1 MLKKNINHLA
11 LSIVFKSKIYKI
23 FSIFIFLI
31 VTSKSVLVAQ
41 VAQSIELINFDNTL
55 TYFPGGSVSVLFEP
69 KGFFPM
75 DNVFKLEL
83 SDASGS
89 FANPTILAT
98 EAEFFTPILNGKIP
112 TTIPVGTGY
121 KLRISYGPE
130 VGTRVSSELPNA
142 FSIGTVTSAFTIP
155 YIGISPNAEGIDFL
169 CLNNPNTVSNP
180 NYFFG
185 SVKQSSTSIL
195 PEGLVITE
203 FKGTWAEG
211 STIKMYSNTS
221 GNWSSI
227 PLIIEDQFGKKIKIP
242 DGSPV
247 GYYLIQFTK
256 TVGGK
261 SLSYSYLFNYN
272 TGNTGFSNISSE
284 SVCVG
289 SAVDFEISI
298 AGIAKNYPGSKYTI
312 DFGDGSDIVE
322 YTHNELV
329 ANPFVSHEFTE
340 PTSSSADADVVEG
353 KLFFKIDFNLFN
365 KGLNSNCEAYSLNG
379 NGTSKYVNAS
389 RAPLANFS
397 TDPYLCERNT
407 LKAIDTSIPGQY
419 GDTNT
424 YLSDILKDWYV
435 TPPGGSEER
444 VNLDRNPDGTLVVPV
459 FEGWLDS
466 KGDLQIPGQYVT
478 PGCWTIRLLVY
489 NPSAAGCRVRTDIS
503 KSVNVER
510 IPDPSFTFAPSSP
523 ICDETEV
530 VFTNTSNVLDPAIGC
545 QNPTYEWKVVPI
557 AAPAIASGFTFTNGT
572 SASIHPT
579 IKFTE
584 PGSYNVILEIT
595 NSCGTFLSAPQQID
609 VLGAPTVVFNPSD
622 LEICQKTPAPFELDF
637 SDADIAPQFGVF
649 PFAPDTYIWEVFKLD
664 DTPADPST
672 YEFVAPSTSL
682 VPFPKIKF
690 KSFGVYKIKI
700 TVTTVCNGSAFDF
713 FTFGLKQEPEITNT
727 NLTQTICSGG
737 TTEEIVFTS
746 TMPGSSFSWTV
757 APVSGLSGYVV
768 SGFGAKINAATI
780 TNSTNAPLDLVYEV
794 IATNDDCS
802 SDVVAFTITVNP
814 TPEIN
819 NKTELICSRDSF
831 SVSPVDGLNG
841 DIVPAGTTYT
851 WTVVDN
857 PAVTGQSD
865 VTVAQPNISQTLTNL
880 SNEVQTVTYTVTPR
894 SGAVENCLGASF
906 QLEVTVNPVAQVV
919 ATPASAVICTGDQ
932 ALIDLTS
939 NTVGTEA
946 VTYSWTASV
955 TTPPTGGAITG
966 FSDHTA
972 KTLNTIAQ
980 TLTNGGTSSG
990 VVTYVITSYIGA
1002 CAGTSISVP
1011 VTVNPDGQV
1020 NQVSDQVI
1028 CQGGSTEA
1036 VVFQTLNSGGA
1047 TSYAWAIDKAIGSSA
1062 LTGTGGIPSFVGINS
1077 TNASIV
1083 ATVTV
1088 TPTFTNGDFA
1098 CEGEIMSF
1106 TITVNPVAQVEAT
1119 PASAVICTDE
1129 TTSIELKTPTSGSQS
1144 VTYSWTAS
1152 VTTPPAGGTIT
1163 GFSDHTAKTL
1173 DKIEQILR
1181 NTGTTPGEVT
1191 YTITPHIGSCS
1202 GTPLDVVVTVNP
1214 VAQVNPV
1221 PAQVLCAGENTDLT
1235 TFGTINTGGTTT
1247 YAWSNTNTDI
1257 GLPATSVGS
1266 VVGIP
1271 IFTANNPT
1279 NLPITATITVTPT
1292 FTNGSVSCQ
1301 GSPISF
1307 TITVNPTPVIS
1318 AKTELI
1324 CSGDF
1329 FTVSPVDGLN
1339 GDIVP
1344 AGTTYT
1350 WTVVDNPAVTGQSD
1364 VTVAQPN
1371 ISQTL
1376 TNLSNEVQTV
1386 TYTVTPTSGAAGNCV
1401 GAPFQLEVMMNPI
1414 AQVVATP
1421 ASAVICT
1428 GDQALIDLTSST
1440 VGTEAVTFG
1449 WTASVTTPPTGGAIT
1464 GFSDHTAKTLNTIA
1478 QTLTNGGTSSGV
1490 VTYVITSYIGAC
1502 AGTSISVPVTVNP
1515 DGQVNQV
1522 SDQVICQGGSTE
1534 AVVFQTLNSGGATS
1548 YAWAI
1553 DKAIGSSALTGTGG
1567 IPSFVG
1573 INSTNAS
1580 IVATVTVTPTFTNGD
1595 FACEGEIMSFTIT
1608 VNPVAQVE
1616 ATPASAVIC
1625 TDETTSI
1632 ELKTPTSGSQSVTYS
1647 WTASVTTPPAGGT
1660 ITGFSDHTAKTL
1672 DKIEQILRNTGTTPG
1687 EVTYTI
1693 TPHIGSCSGTP
1704 LDVVVT
1710 VNPVAQVNPVPA
1722 QVLCAGENT
1731 DLTTFGTINT
1741 GGTTTY
1747 AWSNT
1752 NTDIGLPATS
1762 VGSVV
1767 GIPIFTANNPTN
1779 LPITATI
1786 TVTPTF
1792 TNGSVSCQGSPIS
1805 FTITVNPTPVISA
1818 KTELICSGDFF
1829 TVSPVDGLNG
1839 DIVPAGTTYTW
1850 TVVDNPAVT
1859 GQSDVT
1865 VAQPNI
1871 SQTLTNLSN
1880 EVQTVT
1886 YTVTPTSGAVGNC
1899 VGASFQLEVMVNP
1912 VAQVVATPA
1921 SAVICT
1927 GDQALIDLT
1936 SNTVG
1941 TEAVTYSWTASVTTP
1956 PTGGAIT
1963 GFSDHTAK
1971 TLNTI
1976 AQTLT
1981 NGGTSS
1987 GVVTYVI
1994 TSYIGACAGT
2004 SISVPV
2010 TVNPDGQVNQ
2020 VSDQVICQGGSTE
2033 AVVFQTRNSGGAT
2046 SYAWAI
2052 DKAIGSSALTGTGG
2066 IPSFVG
2072 TNSTNASIV
2081 ATVTVT
2087 PTFTNGDFACEGEI
2101 MSFTITVNPVAQV
2114 EATPASA
2121 VICTDET
2128 TSIELKTPTS
2138 GSQSVTYSWT
2148 ASVTTPPA
2156 GGTITGFSDHTAKT
2170 LDKIEQILRNTG
2182 TTPGEVTYT
2191 ITPHI
2196 GSCSGTPLDVV
2207 VTVNP
2212 VAQVNPVPAQVLCA
2226 GENTDLT
2233 TFGTINTGGTTTY
2246 AWSNTNTDIGLPA
2259 TSVGSVV
2266 GIPIFTA
2273 NNPTNLPIT
2282 ATITV
2287 TPTFTN
2293 GSVSCQGSPISFT
2306 ITVNPTPV
2314 ISAKTELICSGDFF
2328 TVSPVD
2334 GLNGDIV
2341 PAGTTYTWTVV
2352 DNPAVT
2358 GQSDV
2363 TVAQPNISQTLTNLS
2378 NEVQTVTYTVT
2389 PRSGAV
2395 ENCLGASFQLEVTVN
2410 PTAVISDKIPAA
2422 ICSGDSF
2429 TVTPANG
2436 VNGDIVPAGTTY
2448 TWTVVENLNVTG
2460 DQNESVAKD
2469 RISQTL
2475 RNLTIAPQT
2484 VVYTVTP
2491 LVGSCVGAT
2500 FTVRVTVNPTAEI
2513 SAKTAVICSGDSF
2526 TVTPANGIGR
2536 DIVPDGTDYT
2546 WTVVDNPA
2554 VTGQSDVAIA
2564 QPNISQ
2570 TLTNTSNIVQTVI
2583 YTVTPRSGDA
2593 GNCVGAPFQLEVT
2606 VSPRPFVKDDLA
2618 VTCSNVP
2625 FEFVATNGNGNIVPA
2640 GTLYTWTIKTDAPS
2654 LITGQSIESTPRSK
2668 VSQELRNLTK
2678 DPQVLVYEVTPILGT
2693 CVGPVF
2699 ELAVTVNPTP
2709 VISAKTELICSG
2721 DSFTVTPANGI
2732 GGDIVPTGT
2741 TYTWTVVINSA
2752 VTGETGESIAKTVI
2766 TQQLTNTSN
2775 IVQTVTYTVTP
2786 RSGAAGSCV
2795 GAPFQLEVTVNPTP
2809 EISAKTELICSRD
2822 SFTVSPVDGL
2832 NGDIVPAGTT
2842 YTWTVVDNPA
2852 VTGETSESVAKTLIT
2867 QQLTNTSNDVQ
2878 TVTYTVI
2885 PKSGNCVGASF
2896 QLAVT
2901 VQPTAVISDKEL
2913 LICSGDV
2920 FDFTPAVGINGDIVP
2935 AGTRFT
2941 WVVIPNSSI
2950 TGAVDQL
2957 VSQASILITQ
2967 PLINTGIQPEN
2978 IIYRVTPI
2986 TPEGCRG
2993 VSFDLVVT
3001 VKDPIVINGQPR
3013 NYNGFGISCFGAD
3026 DGEIEINPTGGKL
3039 PTDVPSYTYSWIGPN
3054 EFTSSTQNIFNLKP
3068 GVYTV
3073 TVSDGN
3079 GVCSQSKEFTIT
3091 EPLPISVVSVVSDY
3105 NGFEISCFGADDGK
3119 ISSTV
3124 SGGSSSYTYT
3134 WTARSGGTITSGQEN
3149 QKDLNGLIAGTYDL
3163 NILDSNGC
3171 SFTQT
3176 FILDEPPLLVLTEDV
3191 DERINV
3197 LCFGEATGKIEVV
3210 GYGGTPEYSYSLIG
3224 KNYLGEVVSVLP
3236 SATLNNIYEFGNLK
3250 AGIYTLTV
3258 KDKNGCEI
3266 SIPTKIEIKQPAA
3279 PLSIDGDVKDYNGF
3293 NVSCFGKTN
3302 GDIKVIVA
3310 GGVPPYRYQ
3319 WSGPN
3324 GFSSTSLNITN
3335 LAAGQYIFTLK
3346 DANDCVLTQNFQV
3359 FSPEKIE
3366 VELLAQ
3372 NVLCGGENNGN
3383 IFIRS
3388 VKGGNGSY
3396 QFVWVKDGVGE
3407 IKRSFIPED
3416 LRNIGPGR
3424 YTLIT
3429 TDANF
3434 CEDIQTFVIT
3444 EPVPLVISLGNKVDN
3459 KCFGDSGGSVSVD
3472 VTGGTE
3478 SYNYSW
3484 QGPNGYTSTSKNIVG
3499 LKSGRYELTIVDAL
3513 ACEKKFEIEITEPRE
3528 IVLNEINTPVSCFG
3542 GSDGSIATNV
3552 SGGVGPFRY
3561 EWSGPNGFN
3570 STNKQISNVKAGTYQ
3585 LTIFDT
3591 SSKCLVSF
3599 PLVITAPDPIV
3610 LNPVIS
3616 DYNGFQIGCRGGSDG
3631 SIGLNINGG
3640 TGSYTVIWEGPNG
3653 FSSSLLSISNL
3664 VAGTYE
3670 VAVKDGKGCFKIE
3683 KFILLEPT
3691 ELLVSKNDV
3700 SIQDVSCFA
3709 GSDGV
3714 LTVTMKQ
3721 GSVPPYNYE
3730 LSGTAANGF
3739 PVSISTNS
3747 VNTSYQ
3753 FNSLRAGKYK
3763 LVITDAN
3770 GCYLSEIVGL
3780 EVSQP
3785 LTALSFT
3792 VQKQDILCYKGNT
3805 GQLAVFA
3812 RGGTAPYTILW
3823 NNGAT
3828 TFSLENLPA
3837 GTYTAILKDANDCQ
3851 VVVSEEIKEAPI
3863 FESTPEVSQI
3873 SCFGEKDGS
3882 ILLKI
3887 IGGVTPVKVK
3897 WAHGPETPDLYNLSS
3912 GVYRATITDAKGCI
3926 IRKDF
3931 AINEPF
3937 PLAIAGQVTD
3947 ALDCDSPL
3955 SGSITSQV
3963 SGGTAPYTYL
3973 WNIGE
3978 STPSIS
3984 SAGPGNYSVQVTDS
3998 RGCTILKQFT
4008 IQRPLPLEIFGT
4020 QSSVRICNPR
4030 GLESTFNLVLSNGLP
4045 PYQVSWSRGTQTNDG
4060 LMMVTNE
4067 LGLFTA
4073 TVTDSRGCV
4082 FTKTFTV
4089 TEKDPIVPDFNFL
4102 SSSAG
4107 EYRENLVNFEVNF
4120 QEFIQGNYKEVQWEF
4135 GDGSASNVLNPT
4147 HKYKKAGK
4155 YTITLKVKGDDRCIV
4170 SAEKEIII
4178 TDFFLEIPNV
4188 FTPNGD
4194 GINDYY
4200 FPKFIH
4206 IHKINLL
4213 VMNIWGE
4220 LIYASEN
4227 LDDQGWD
4234 GMSKGEKAPAGN
4246 YVYKITYTTLDGREF
4261 TESSTFLLAR

>member
-1 MLKKNINHLA
+1 
-11 LSIVFKSKIYKI
+11 
-23 FSIFIFLI
+23 
-31 VTSKSVLVAQ
+31 
-41 VAQSIELINFDNTL
+41 
-55 TYFPGGSVSVLFEP
+55 
-69 KGFFPM
+69 
-75 DNVFKLEL
+75 
-83 SDASGS
+83 
-89 FANPTILAT
+89 
-98 EAEFFTPILNGKIP
+98 
-112 TTIPVGTGY
+112 
-121 KLRISYGPE
+121 
-130 VGTRVSSELPNA
+130 
-142 FSIGTVTSAFTIP
+142 
-155 YIGISPNAEGIDFL
+155 
-169 CLNNPNTVSNP
+169 
-180 NYFFG
+180 
-185 SVKQSSTSIL
+185 
-195 PEGLVITE
+195 
-203 FKGTWAEG
+203 
-211 STIKMYSNTS
+211 
-221 GNWSSI
+221 
-227 PLIIEDQFGKKIKIP
+227 
-242 DGSPV
+242 
-247 GYYLIQFTK
+247 
-256 TVGGK
+256 
-261 SLSYSYLFNYN
+261 
-272 TGNTGFSNISSE
+272 
-284 SVCVG
+284 
-289 SAVDFEISI
+289 
-298 AGIAKNYPGSKYTI
+298 
-312 DFGDGSDIVE
+312 
-322 YTHNELV
+322 
-329 ANPFVSHEFTE
+329 
-340 PTSSSADADVVEG
+340 
-353 KLFFKIDFNLFN
+353 
-365 KGLNSNCEAYSLNG
+365 
-379 NGTSKYVNAS
+379 
-389 RAPLANFS
+389 
-397 TDPYLCERNT
+397 
-407 LKAIDTSIPGQY
+407 
-419 GDTNT
+419 
-424 YLSDILKDWYV
+424 
-435 TPPGGSEER
+435 
-444 VNLDRNPDGTLVVPV
+444 
-459 FEGWLDS
+459 
-466 KGDLQIPGQYVT
+466 
-478 PGCWTIRLLVY
+478 
-489 NPSAAGCRVRTDIS
+489 
-503 KSVNVER
+503 
-510 IPDPSFTFAPSSP
+510 
-523 ICDETEV
+523 
-530 VFTNTSNVLDPAIGC
+530 
-545 QNPTYEWKVVPI
+545 
-557 AAPAIASGFTFTNGT
+557 
-572 SASIHPT
+572 
-579 IKFTE
+579 
-584 PGSYNVILEIT
+584 
-595 NSCGTFLSAPQQID
+595 
-609 VLGAPTVVFNPSD
+609 
-622 LEICQKTPAPFELDF
+622 
-637 SDADIAPQFGVF
+637 
-649 PFAPDTYIWEVFKLD
+649 
-664 DTPADPST
+664 
-672 YEFVAPSTSL
+672 
-682 VPFPKIKF
+682 
-690 KSFGVYKIKI
+690 
-700 TVTTVCNGSAFDF
+700 
-713 FTFGLKQEPEITNT
+713 
-727 NLTQTICSGG
+727 
-737 TTEEIVFTS
+737 
-746 TMPGSSFSWTV
+746 
-757 APVSGLSGYVV
+757 
-768 SGFGAKINAATI
+768 
-780 TNSTNAPLDLVYEV
+780 
-794 IATNDDCS
+794 
-802 SDVVAFTITVNP
+802 
-814 TPEIN
+814 
-819 NKTELICSRDSF
+819 
-831 SVSPVDGLNG
+831 
-841 DIVPAGTTYT
+841 
-851 WTVVDN
+851 
-857 PAVTGQSD
+857 
-865 VTVAQPNISQTLTNL
+865 
-880 SNEVQTVTYTVTPR
+880 
-894 SGAVENCLGASF
+894 
-906 QLEVTVNPVAQVV
+906 
-919 ATPASAVICTGDQ
+919 
-932 ALIDLTS
+932 
-939 NTVGTEA
+939 
-946 VTYSWTASV
+946 
-955 TTPPTGGAITG
+955 
-966 FSDHTA
+966 
-972 KTLNTIAQ
+972 
-980 TLTNGGTSSG
+980 
-990 VVTYVITSYIGA
+990 
-1002 CAGTSISVP
+1002 
-1011 VTVNPDGQV
+1011 
-1020 NQVSDQVI
+1020 
-1028 CQGGSTEA
+1028 
-1036 VVFQTLNSGGA
+1036 
-1047 TSYAWAIDKAIGSSA
+1047 
-1062 LTGTGGIPSFVGINS
+1062 
-1077 TNASIV
+1077 
-1083 ATVTV
+1083 
-1088 TPTFTNGDFA
+1088 
-1098 CEGEIMSF
+1098 
-1106 TITVNPVAQVEAT
+1106 
-1119 PASAVICTDE
+1119 
-1129 TTSIELKTPTSGSQS
+1129 
-1144 VTYSWTAS
+1144 
-1152 VTTPPAGGTIT
+1152 
-1163 GFSDHTAKTL
+1163 
-1173 DKIEQILR
+1173 
-1181 NTGTTPGEVT
+1181 
-1191 YTITPHIGSCS
+1191 
-1202 GTPLDVVVTVNP
+1202 
-1214 VAQVNPV
+1214 
-1221 PAQVLCAGENTDLT
+1221 
-1235 TFGTINTGGTTT
+1235 
-1247 YAWSNTNTDI
+1247 
-1257 GLPATSVGS
+1257 
-1266 VVGIP
+1266 
-1271 IFTANNPT
+1271 
-1279 NLPITATITVTPT
+1279 
-1292 FTNGSVSCQ
+1292 
-1301 GSPISF
+1301 
-1307 TITVNPTPVIS
+1307 
-1318 AKTELI
+1318 
-1324 CSGDF
+1324 
-1329 FTVSPVDGLN
+1329 
-1339 GDIVP
+1339 
-1344 AGTTYT
+1344 
-1350 WTVVDNPAVTGQSD
+1350 
-1364 VTVAQPN
+1364 
-1371 ISQTL
+1371 
-1376 TNLSNEVQTV
+1376 
-1386 TYTVTPTSGAAGNCV
+1386 
-1401 GAPFQLEVMMNPI
+1401 
-1414 AQVVATP
+1414 
-1421 ASAVICT
+1421 
-1428 GDQALIDLTSST
+1428 
-1440 VGTEAVTFG
+1440 
-1449 WTASVTTPPTGGAIT
+1449 
-1464 GFSDHTAKTLNTIA
+1464 
-1478 QTLTNGGTSSGV
+1478 
-1490 VTYVITSYIGAC
+1490 
-1502 AGTSISVPVTVNP
+1502 
-1515 DGQVNQV
+1515 
-1522 SDQVICQGGSTE
+1522 
-1534 AVVFQTLNSGGATS
+1534 
-1548 YAWAI
+1548 
-1553 DKAIGSSALTGTGG
+1553 
-1567 IPSFVG
+1567 
-1573 INSTNAS
+1573 
-1580 IVATVTVTPTFTNGD
+1580 
-1595 FACEGEIMSFTIT
+1595 
-1608 VNPVAQVE
+1608 
-1616 ATPASAVIC
+1616 
-1625 TDETTSI
+1625 
-1632 ELKTPTSGSQSVTYS
+1632 
-1647 WTASVTTPPAGGT
+1647 
-1660 ITGFSDHTAKTL
+1660 
-1672 DKIEQILRNTGTTPG
+1672 
-1687 EVTYTI
+1687 
-1693 TPHIGSCSGTP
+1693 
-1704 LDVVVT
+1704 
-1710 VNPVAQVNPVPA
+1710 
-1722 QVLCAGENT
+1722 
-1731 DLTTFGTINT
+1731 
-1741 GGTTTY
+1741 
-1747 AWSNT
+1747 
-1752 NTDIGLPATS
+1752 
-1762 VGSVV
+1762 
-1767 GIPIFTANNPTN
+1767 
-1779 LPITATI
+1779 
-1786 TVTPTF
+1786 
-1792 TNGSVSCQGSPIS
+1792 
-1805 FTITVNPTPVISA
+1805 
-1818 KTELICSGDFF
+1818 
-1829 TVSPVDGLNG
+1829 
-1839 DIVPAGTTYTW
+1839 
-1850 TVVDNPAVT
+1850 
-1859 GQSDVT
+1859 
-1865 VAQPNI
+1865 
-1871 SQTLTNLSN
+1871 
-1880 EVQTVT
+1880 
-1886 YTVTPTSGAVGNC
+1886 
-1899 VGASFQLEVMVNP
+1899 
-1912 VAQVVATPA
+1912 
-1921 SAVICT
+1921 
-1927 GDQALIDLT
+1927 
-1936 SNTVG
+1936 
-1941 TEAVTYSWTASVTTP
+1941 
-1956 PTGGAIT
+1956 
-1963 GFSDHTAK
+1963 
-1971 TLNTI
+1971 
-1976 AQTLT
+1976 
-1981 NGGTSS
+1981 
-1987 GVVTYVI
+1987 
-1994 TSYIGACAGT
+1994 
-2004 SISVPV
+2004 
-2010 TVNPDGQVNQ
+2010 
-2020 VSDQVICQGGSTE
+2020 
-2033 AVVFQTRNSGGAT
+2033 
-2046 SYAWAI
+2046 
-2052 DKAIGSSALTGTGG
+2052 
-2066 IPSFVG
+2066 
-2072 TNSTNASIV
+2072 
-2081 ATVTVT
+2081 
-2087 PTFTNGDFACEGEI
+2087 
-2101 MSFTITVNPVAQV
+2101 
-2114 EATPASA
+2114 
-2121 VICTDET
+2121 
-2128 TSIELKTPTS
+2128 
-2138 GSQSVTYSWT
+2138 
-2148 ASVTTPPA
+2148 
-2156 GGTITGFSDHTAKT
+2156 
-2170 LDKIEQILRNTG
+2170 
-2182 TTPGEVTYT
+2182 
-2191 ITPHI
+2191 
-2196 GSCSGTPLDVV
+2196 
-2207 VTVNP
+2207 
-2212 VAQVNPVPAQVLCA
+2212 
-2226 GENTDLT
+2226 
-2233 TFGTINTGGTTTY
+2233 
-2246 AWSNTNTDIGLPA
+2246 
-2259 TSVGSVV
+2259 
-2266 GIPIFTA
+2266 
-2273 NNPTNLPIT
+2273 
-2282 ATITV
+2282 
-2287 TPTFTN
+2287 
-2293 GSVSCQGSPISFT
+2293 
-2306 ITVNPTPV
+2306 
-2314 ISAKTELICSGDFF
+2314 
-2328 TVSPVD
+2328 
-2334 GLNGDIV
+2334 
-2341 PAGTTYTWTVV
+2341 
-2352 DNPAVT
+2352 
-2358 GQSDV
+2358 
-2363 TVAQPNISQTLTNLS
+2363 
-2378 NEVQTVTYTVT
+2378 
-2389 PRSGAV
+2389 
-2395 ENCLGASFQLEVTVN
+2395 
-2410 PTAVISDKIPAA
+2410 
-2422 ICSGDSF
+2422 
-2429 TVTPANG
+2429 
-2436 VNGDIVPAGTTY
+2436 
-2448 TWTVVENLNVTG
+2448 
-2460 DQNESVAKD
+2460 
-2469 RISQTL
+2469 
-2475 RNLTIAPQT
+2475 
-2484 VVYTVTP
+2484 
-2491 LVGSCVGAT
+2491 
-2500 FTVRVTVNPTAEI
+2500 
-2513 SAKTAVICSGDSF
+2513 
-2526 TVTPANGIGR
+2526 
-2536 DIVPDGTDYT
+2536 
-2546 WTVVDNPA
+2546 
-2554 VTGQSDVAIA
+2554 
-2564 QPNISQ
+2564 
-2570 TLTNTSNIVQTVI
+2570 
-2583 YTVTPRSGDA
+2583 
-2593 GNCVGAPFQLEVT
+2593 
-2606 VSPRPFVKDDLA
+2606 
-2618 VTCSNVP
+2618 
-2625 FEFVATNGNGNIVPA
+2625 
-2640 GTLYTWTIKTDAPS
+2640 
-2654 LITGQSIESTPRSK
+2654 
-2668 VSQELRNLTK
+2668 
-2678 DPQVLVYEVTPILGT
+2678 
-2693 CVGPVF
+2693 
-2699 ELAVTVNPTP
+2699 
-2709 VISAKTELICSG
+2709 
-2721 DSFTVTPANGI
+2721 
-2732 GGDIVPTGT
+2732 
-2741 TYTWTVVINSA
+2741 
-2752 VTGETGESIAKTVI
+2752 
-2766 TQQLTNTSN
+2766 
-2775 IVQTVTYTVTP
+2775 VTYTVTP

-2809 EISAKTELICSRD
+2809 EISAKTELICSGD

-2842 YTWTVVDNPA
+2842 YTWTIVDNPA

-3459 KCFGDSGGSVSVD
+3459 KCSGDSGGSVSVD